1 MWKDTI
7 HSFELYL
14 YGARSSCIKKMIYLQ
29 LMQNIE
35 TKGQSLTMKTTTR
48 IWSTMASGS
57 NILQNVEIFI
67 FTLNDNKNGHQEFF
81 LKTHILT
88 LCLKFL
94 KNTSKWIAFCDKF
107 SGCRPIET
115 KSNKLLHRYCLSILT
130 TDTVKLRYRS
140 FFHRTPIFVEE
151 LSMDASADL
160 QSHTM

>member
-1 MWKDTI
+1 MGLGVVVLKRWFTYNWCKILRQRGKVWQWKQRLEFGVQWQVAAT
-7 HSFELYL
+7 
-14 YGARSSCIKKMIYLQ
+14 
-29 LMQNIE
+29 
-35 TKGQSLTMKTTTR
+35 SLKFC
-48 IWSTMASGS
+48 
-57 NILQNVEIFI
+57 NVEIFI